1 VPRVLWRHVAAA
13 EDACMGD
20 SQLQSST

>member
-1 VPRVLWRHVAAA
+1 VHRVLWRHVAAA